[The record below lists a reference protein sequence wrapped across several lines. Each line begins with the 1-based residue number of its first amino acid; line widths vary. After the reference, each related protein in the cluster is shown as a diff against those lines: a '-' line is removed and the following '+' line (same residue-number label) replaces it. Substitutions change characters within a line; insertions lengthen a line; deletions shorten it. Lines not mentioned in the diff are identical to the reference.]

1 MVRPPLPRPARH
13 SGPCAQSYGVGE
25 GRRAAS
31 EPWFAPLITG
41 RLGELRPSAPDAA
54 TLAMDLYCSA
64 ARFLGQP
71 DPRGVAVA
79 AKADAEL
86 AAAAGRAAQAEED
99 AVLAA
104 ALQAEYDE
112 ESG

>member
-1 MVRPPLPRPARH
+1 M
-13 SGPCAQSYGVGE
+13 GE

-31 EPWFAPLITG
+31 DPWFAPLITG

-54 TLAMDLYCSA
+54 TTLAMDLYCNA

-71 DPRGVAVA
+71 DPRVVAVA
-79 AKADAEL
+79 AKADAEA

-112 ESG
+112 ESN